1 MKKFLTI
8 IALIGMLVLG
18 LGLQTSHPVN
28 AAAYGGKL
36 YTVPQAM
43 RGSWYFAFH
52 RGTGTYD
59 VPRRFKRV
67 YKKITLSRHG
77 ITFRRRGKVGLR
89 GHYLLMKAPDRHWTV
104 KQMNKAEKYAKRHRW
119 LGVSINGKHDFSI
132 SEFWLH
138 EFESTN
144 TGDLSVRGGR
154 LCFSNVYS
162 KDYYRK

>member
-1 MKKFLTI
+1 MKKLLTV
-8 IALIGMLVLG
+8 IALLGMLLFKFS
-18 LGLQTSHPVN
+18 LQTNHPVD

-43 RGSWYFAFH
+43 RGNWYFAGH
-52 RGTGTYD
+52 RGTDTYG
-59 VPRRFKRV
+59 VPNRFQRV

-89 GHYLLMKAPDRHWTV
+89 GHYLLMKAPARHWTV

-119 LGVSINGKHDFSI
+119 LGVSPNSKHDFSI

-138 EFESTN
+138 EFESSN
-144 TGDLSVRGGR
+144 TGDLSLHSGR
-154 LCFSNVYS
+154 LCFGNVYT
-162 KDYYRK
+162 KDYYRR